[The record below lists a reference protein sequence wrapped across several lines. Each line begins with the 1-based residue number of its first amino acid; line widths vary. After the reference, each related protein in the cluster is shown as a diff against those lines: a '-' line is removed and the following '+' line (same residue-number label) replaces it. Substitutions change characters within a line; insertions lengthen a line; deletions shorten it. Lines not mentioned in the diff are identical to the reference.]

1 MHINIVTVSSGW
13 ILQKIAERTATNN
26 KLPNVTFSVSHAA
39 DPNSIN
45 YYVDLQNCYNR
56 QKTKLDIAYFTHADL
71 NSEQWLINLMKTTG
85 GYALNGITS
94 MNQRYTDMLMRIGY
108 PKEKLI
114 TLVPGQTRDT
124 FPLKK
129 IKIGIVS
136 RGGYEGYGQFFMEN
150 VLQNYDFNNFELRF
164 LGKGWERLMPIA
176 NSKGIKIQLL
186 DDSDYSIYPTFYQN
200 IDYLLIPGLWTAG
213 PMSMQEALSTGI
225 PIIGA
230 NVGFVNYE
238 FKADYVFEPNN
249 VSQLI
254 AILNIIQTPLLNRRK
269 QVENMTWEN
278 FSLKVVE
285 FIKKIGN
292 IQ

>member
-249 VSQLI
+249 VLQLI